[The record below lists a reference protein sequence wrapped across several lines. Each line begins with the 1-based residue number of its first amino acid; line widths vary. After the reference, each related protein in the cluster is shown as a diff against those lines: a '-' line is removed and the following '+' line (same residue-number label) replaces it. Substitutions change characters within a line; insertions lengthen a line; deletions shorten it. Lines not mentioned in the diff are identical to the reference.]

1 MYLNYYLTECVAKE
15 HHAELLRKAAQR
27 TAYRFDAQQPPNAI
41 VDWLTQRWKRWHQR
55 PKQTRPWVFP
65 SELAKIKQIG

>member
-1 MYLNYYLTECVAKE
+1 MYLNSYLTECVAQE

-27 TAYRFDAQQPPNAI
+27 TAYRSGDQQPSSAL
-41 VDWLTQRWKRWHQR
+41 VDWLARQWDRWQQR
-55 PKQTRPWVFP
+55 PKQRRPWVLP